1 MEKKEIE
8 QKVIE
13 IVGVQFGRK
22 LDEIKLETKFIT
34 ELGAD
39 SLDTVEIIMMSED
52 MFNIAIPDE
61 DAEKLMNVGMV
72 VDYVEKKLADDS
84 SK

>member
-13 IVGVQFGRK
+13 IVAVQFGRK
-22 LDEIKLETKFIT
+22 LDSVELDTKFIT
-34 ELGAD
+34 DLAAD
-39 SLDTVEIIMMSED
+39 SLDTVEIIMMTED
-52 MFNIAIPDE
+52 MFNITMPDE

-72 VDYVEKKLADDS
+72 VDYVEKTLADDS

>member
-1 MEKKEIE
+1 MNRPDIE

-22 LDEIKLETKFIT
+22 LDTIKLDTKF
-34 ELGAD
+34 LADLQAD
-39 SLDTVEIIMMSED
+39 SLDTVEIIMMVED
-52 MFNIAIPDE
+52 MFDITVPDE
-61 DAEKLMNVGMV
+61 DAEKLMTVGMV
-72 VDYVEKKLADDS
+72 VDYVEKTFAYNS